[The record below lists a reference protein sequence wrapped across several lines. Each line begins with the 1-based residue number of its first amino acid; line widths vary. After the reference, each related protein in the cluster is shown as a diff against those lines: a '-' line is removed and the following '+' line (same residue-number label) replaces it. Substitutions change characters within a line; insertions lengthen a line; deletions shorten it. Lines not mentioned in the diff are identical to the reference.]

1 MTIAEITEVLNQRR
15 VSTSERN
22 SQRLY
27 EHYLTLLRASVT
39 DHIKQTLNQ
48 VAKEHGGIMISM
60 DGVQPKKGNETL
72 YVI

>member
-1 MTIAEITEVLNQRR
+1 M
-15 VSTSERN
+15 
-22 SQRLY
+22 
-27 EHYLTLLRASVT
+27 LRASVT